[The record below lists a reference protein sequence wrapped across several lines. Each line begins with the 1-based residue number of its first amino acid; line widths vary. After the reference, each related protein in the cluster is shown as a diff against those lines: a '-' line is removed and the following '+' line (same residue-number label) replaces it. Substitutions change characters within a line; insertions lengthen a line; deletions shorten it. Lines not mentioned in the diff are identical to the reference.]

1 MRKIPRL
8 ILAIS
13 RSTNWI
19 ADLANVRAVPALNLV
34 VVGPSPR
41 RIRAVSPRAE
51 TRARTRVSLPRGRGG
66 EQGSD
71 GGRRTKPETQAV
83 PQSLARGDGRGRSTG
98 GEGKED
104 AVVRSRY
111 TCRRWRSRCRT
122 AIRDQTACSTMHKKD
137 RDPAVEMIQS
147 FSQPK
152 SASPAIIS
160 RCGF

>member
-34 VVGPSPR
+34 VVGPSLR

-51 TRARTRVSLPRGRGG
+51 TRARTRVSLPRGREG

-71 GGRRTKPETQAV
+71 GGRRTKSQAV

-98 GEGKED
+98 GREGGRKMRSFDLGTPAGVDVRD
-104 AVVRSRY
+104 AERRFAIRLLVVRCTKRIAIL
-111 TCRRWRSRCRT
+111 RWKWFNPFRNPSLLVL
-122 AIRDQTACSTMHKKD
+122 Q
-137 RDPAVEMIQS
+137 
-147 FSQPK
+147 
-152 SASPAIIS
+152 
-160 RCGF
+160 